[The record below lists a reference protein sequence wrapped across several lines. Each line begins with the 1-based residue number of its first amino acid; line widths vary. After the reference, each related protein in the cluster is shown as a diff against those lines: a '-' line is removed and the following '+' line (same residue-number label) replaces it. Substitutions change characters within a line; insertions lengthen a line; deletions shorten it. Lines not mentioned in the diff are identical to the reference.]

1 MKSFSDIF
9 IDEEKVKWKFGTDT
23 GMLENVNKNGYL
35 YDDWSPGKDVS
46 VEVQLEG
53 FDLSEEYK
61 NLCASGEIK
70 LGFVL
75 SWYCNET
82 SLRGVL
88 EVLEI
93 DFLKQFEPFSMYGT
107 VSGMNLAGSITLS
120 LALVVLQAKNDK
132 RNGAG
137 LKVGEVSRTV
147 IVEGRVA
154 QFPVQIISFKDEEQF
169 KTYRNSLYVLERDL
183 SCCELEDLFYNTYVL
198 YLNSNSPYIG
208 ILNGKKTDVGTP
220 ERAVLNML
228 ITSVYSDIIID
239 ISQYFEKRPG
249 FKFDDWLDPKKSGKK
264 IPEMLGKV
272 FYNIVQQV
280 AICMHKT
287 ADAALQYII
296 KKPYDARNYIQSSIF
311 TEKK

>member
-9 IDEEKVKWKFGTDT
+9 IDEEKVKWHFGTDS
-23 GMLENVNKNGYL
+23 GILENISRDGYL

-46 VEVQLEG
+46 VEVRLEE
-53 FDLSEEYK
+53 FELSEEYRS
-61 NLCASGEIK
+61 LCAAGDIE

-88 EVLEI
+88 EILET
-93 DFLKQFEPFSMYGT
+93 DFLGPFEPFSMYGT
-107 VSGMNLAGSITLS
+107 VSGMNLAGSITFS
-120 LALVVLQAKNDK
+120 LTLVVLRSEDE
-132 RNGAG
+132 RRISAG

-169 KTYRNSLYVLERDL
+169 RPYRNSLYVLERDL
-183 SCCELEDLFYNTYVL
+183 SCSELEDLFYNTYVL
-198 YLNSNSPYIG
+198 YLNSNSPYIS
-208 ILNGKKTDVGTP
+208 ILNGKKAEAGTP
-220 ERAVLNML
+220 ERAVLDML

-249 FKFDDWLDPKKSGKK
+249 FRFDDWIDPRKSGKK
-264 IPEMLGKV
+264 IPEMLGRV

-280 AICMHKT
+280 AVCMHRS
-287 ADAALQYII
+287 ADFALQYIV
-296 KKPYDARNYIQSSIF
+296 KKPYEARNYIQSAIF
-311 TEKK
+311 MEKK